1 MGVLGIE
8 GVVRGKKII
17 TTNPFA
23 IALEPMA
30 LQWLTLAALPG

>member
-1 MGVLGIE
+1 MGVPGIE
-8 GVVRGKKII
+8 GVVRGRRVI

-23 IALEPMA
+23 IAREPMA